1 MTSLRSRAQQ
11 VRRAVR
17 RAVLAR
23 RRLLAALFTAGAVA
37 AGLHAVAGPPPPT
50 VVVTT
55 AARDLPAG
63 TVLGSDDV
71 RQVDV
76 PPGTVPVGVVDD
88 ATGRTLA
95 APLRSG
101 EPVTDVRLVGA
112 ALASAHPDLAAM
124 PVRLPDSGSAGLLEA
139 GDRID
144 LVATDPQ
151 AGGSR
156 VVAYDAL
163 VLAIP
168 AASRDAEG
176 GSITGSVVLLAVDPS
191 AVPAV
196 SEAAAR
202 LFLSY
207 AFSR

>member
-1 MTSLRSRAQQ
+1 MTLLRSRAQQ

-17 RAVLAR
+17 RTVLAR
-23 RRLLAALFTAGAVA
+23 RRLLAALLTAGAVA
-37 AGLHAVAGPPPPT
+37 AGLHVAAGPPPPT
-50 VVVTT
+50 VAVTT

-63 TVLGSDDV
+63 TVLGADDV
-71 RQVDV
+71 REVDV
-76 PPGTVPVGVVDD
+76 SPDTVPAGVVDD

-163 VLAIP
+163 VLAVP
-168 AASRDAEG
+168 G
-176 GSITGSVVLLAVDPS
+176 GSGEAETGSVTGAVVLLGVDPS

-196 SEAAAR
+196 SEGAAR
-202 LFLSY
+202 LFLSF

>member
-1 MTSLRSRAQQ
+1 MPSLLSRAQQ
-11 VRRAVR
+11 VRRALR
-17 RAVLAR
+17 RHVLAR

-37 AGLHAVAGPPPPT
+37 AGLQAVAGPPPPT
-50 VVVTT
+50 VVMTT

-63 TVLGSDDV
+63 TVLDADDL
-71 RQVDV
+71 RGVDV
-76 PPGTVPVGVVDD
+76 PPEALPVGVVDD
-88 ATGRTLA
+88 AAGRTLA

-112 ALASAHPDLAAM
+112 ALTAAHPDLAAM
-124 PVRLPDSGSAGLLEA
+124 PVRLPDAGTTGLLRA

-151 AGGSR
+151 AGRSR

-163 VLAIP
+163 VLAVP
-168 AASRDAEG
+168 GTSHDAEAG
-176 GSITGSVVLLAVDPS
+176 AVTGAVVLLAVDP
-191 AVPAV
+191 AAV
-196 SEAAAR
+196 SALSDAAAR

-207 AFSR
+207 AFSG